1 MEESYTDQNELAKAM
16 EELAA
21 GDANPF
27 WKKFLQPDQHYGV
40 GLDKPLA
47 PVIEQALNTEQ
58 GKDQPTAFNQITLYE
73 ESKGEKSKD
82 AKEDALERKKMKEL
96 AKIR

>member
-27 WKKFLQPDQHYGV
+27 WKKFLQPEQHYGV

-58 GKDQPTAFNQITLYE
+58 GKDQPTAFN
-73 ESKGEKSKD
+73 
-82 AKEDALERKKMKEL
+82 
-96 AKIR
+96 